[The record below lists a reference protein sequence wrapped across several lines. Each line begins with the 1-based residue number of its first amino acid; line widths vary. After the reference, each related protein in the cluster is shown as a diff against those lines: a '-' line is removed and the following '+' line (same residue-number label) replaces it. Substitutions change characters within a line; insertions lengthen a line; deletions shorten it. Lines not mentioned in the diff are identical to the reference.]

1 MRINKIMEL
10 PFLKKKEEIPRL
22 SVLKP
27 KAGVSVKDIIAPS
40 ALEVSSDNLRLA
52 KRYCRTIF
60 AFTYP
65 RYLNTNWFSPVIN
78 LDRHFDISM
87 YINPIDTSVALK
99 NLRKKVAQVESALV
113 IKEEKGQVRD
123 PILETAYKDLENLRD
138 QLQTAQEKLF
148 QYALYI
154 TIYEDEVAELDKT
167 ENQIRNMLESRLV
180 YAKTAMYQQEE
191 GFNSTLPLGTDRL
204 QVLNTMNSAP
214 LSTTFPFVSADLTSD
229 KGILYGINRHNNSLI
244 LFDRFSLE
252 NGNMVIF
259 AKAGSGKSYASKL
272 EILRSLMM
280 GTDVIVIDPK
290 NEYKYLADT
299 VGGAFFRISLTGE
312 HHINPFD
319 LPVPHEDEKPADLLR
334 ANIINLVGLLRLMLG
349 SLTAE
354 EDAVIDKALSETYA
368 SRDIT
373 AESDFSQITP
383 PLMSDLQTI
392 LENMEGGA
400 NLALR
405 LKKYTEGTF
414 AGFLNMPTNVS
425 ADNRLAVFNIRD
437 MEDELRPIA
446 MYVIL
451 GYIWRLIRRETKKR
465 ILVVDEAWLLMKY
478 EDAASFL
485 YGIAKRCRKYYL
497 GLTTI
502 TQDVGDFMNSR
513 YGRPI
518 ITNSSLQLLLRQSP
532 ATIDLLV
539 QTFNLTEEEKY
550 LLLEAGVGEGLF
562 VAGLKHAAIR
572 TVASYSED
580 QVITSDPE
588 QLLKIEKAKKE
599 LAEGHPARDG
609 QILCPG
615 NP

>member
-1 MRINKIMEL
+1 MEL
-10 PFLKKKEEIPRL
+10 PFLKKKEEIPGI

-280 GTDVIVIDPK
+280 GTDVIVIDPE

-334 ANIINLVGLLRLMLG
+334 ANIINLIGLLRLMLG

-599 LAEGHPARDG
+599 LAEAEAKV
-609 QILCPG
+609 I
-615 NP
+615 

>member
-1 MRINKIMEL
+1 MEL
-10 PFLKKKEEIPRL
+10 PFLKKKEELPGIPG
-22 SVLKP
+22 LKTAP
-27 KAGVSVKDIIAPS
+27 KVAAAGIKDIIAPS

-87 YINPIDTSVALK
+87 FINPIDTTVALK

-123 PILETAYKDLENLRD
+123 PILETAYKDLETLRD

-154 TIYEDEVAELDKT
+154 TIYEDEAAELDKT
-167 ENQIRNMLESRLV
+167 ENQIKNMLESRLV
-180 YAKTAMYQQEE
+180 YAKTAMYQQED

-214 LSTTFPFVSADLTSD
+214 LSTTFPFVSADLTTD

-252 NGNMVIF
+252 NANMVVF
-259 AKAGSGKSYASKL
+259 AKSGSGKSYASKL

-280 GTDVIVIDPK
+280 GIDVIAIDPE

-299 VGGAFFRISLTGE
+299 VGGSFFRISLTAE

-319 LPVPHEDEKPADLLR
+319 LPIPHEDEKPADLLR

-349 SLTAE
+349 GLTAE
-354 EDAVIDKALSETYA
+354 EDAVIDKALTETYA

-414 AGFLNMPTNVS
+414 AGFLNMPTNVKS
-425 ADNRLAVFNIRD
+425 DNRLVVFNIRD
-437 MEDELRPIA
+437 MEEELRPIA

-451 GYIWRLIRRETKKR
+451 GYIWRMIRREMKKR

-485 YGIAKRCRKYYL
+485 YGIAKRCRKYFL

-599 LAEGHPARDG
+599 LAQAEA
-609 QILCPG
+609 QVL
-615 NP
+615 

>member
-10 PFLKKKEEIPRL
+10 PFLKKKEEIPGI

-280 GTDVIVIDPK
+280 GTDVIVIDPE

-599 LAEGHPARDG
+599 LAEAEAKV
-609 QILCPG
+609 I
-615 NP
+615 

>member
-1 MRINKIMEL
+1 MEL
-10 PFLKKKEEIPRL
+10 PFLKKKEEIPGIP
-22 SVLKP
+22 VLKP
-27 KAGVSVKDIIAPS
+27 KTGASVKDIIAPS

-65 RYLNTNWFSPVIN
+65 RYLNTSWFSPIIN

-87 YINPIDTSVALK
+87 FINPIDTSVALK

-280 GTDVIVIDPK
+280 GTDVIVIDPE

-599 LAEGHPARDG
+599 LAEAEAKV
-609 QILCPG
+609 I
-615 NP
+615 